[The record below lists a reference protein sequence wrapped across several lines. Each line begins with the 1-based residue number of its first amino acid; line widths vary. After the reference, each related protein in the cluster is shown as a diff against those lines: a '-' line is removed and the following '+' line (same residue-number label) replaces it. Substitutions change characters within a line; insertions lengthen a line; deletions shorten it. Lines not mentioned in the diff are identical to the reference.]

1 MFAKKKNPQKKP
13 NAIVNY
19 DDTPTAFIDGHLVS
33 TDELNG

>member
-1 MFAKKKNPQKKP
+1 MKYVWKKKTQ

-33 TDELNG
+33 TVKLNG

>member
-1 MFAKKKNPQKKP
+1 MKYVWKKTPQ

>member
-1 MFAKKKNPQKKP
+1 MFGKKTQ

-33 TDELNG
+33 TVKLNE

>member
-1 MFAKKKNPQKKP
+1 MKYVWKKNPQ